1 MRWLDEGDEIL
12 DLIGPYAAA
21 DRSAPGGPC
30 WVMANMVGG
39 LDGSAAI
46 GGRVG
51 ALSDET
57 DRRLFRALRGLS
69 DVVLVGAETVRR
81 ERYGPVRLP
90 DEARAARRAQGRPET
105 PPLAVVSRSLNLDL
119 ASPLFTEAAAASR
132 TIVVTCATSPAD
144 RRAAA
149 AEVADVVLA
158 GDERVDGAKALAG
171 LAERGASVVLCEGG
185 PTLLGE
191 LAAADLLDELCLTLS
206 PLLGGDPLPVAVS
219 PPGALPTR
227 LRRAHTLAEGDN
239 LYLRYER
246 TRPKEGADE

>member
-1 MRWLDEGDEIL
+1 MRWLDEGAEIP
-12 DLIGPYAAA
+12 DLIAPFAAA
-21 DRSAPGGPC
+21 DRSAPAGPC
-30 WVMANMVGG
+30 WVLANMVGG

-46 GGRVG
+46 GGKVG
-51 ALSDET
+51 ALSDDT

-90 DEARAARRAQGRPET
+90 DETRAARRAQGRPET
-105 PPLAVVSRSLNLDL
+105 PPLAVVSRSLTFDL
-119 ASPLFTEAAAASR
+119 AAPLFTEAPPESR
-132 TIVVTCATSPAD
+132 TIVVTCSASPAD

-149 AEVADVVLA
+149 AEVADVVVA
-158 GDERVDGAKALAG
+158 GDDRVEGAKALAA

-219 PPGALPTR
+219 PPGATPTR
-227 LRRAHTLAEGDN
+227 LRRAHALTEGDN

-246 TRPKEGADE
+246 LRPEVTT

>member
-1 MRWLDEGDEIL
+1 MHWLDAGADIP
-12 DLIGPYAAA
+12 DLIAPYAAA

-30 WVMANMVGG
+30 WVLANMVGG

-51 ALSDET
+51 ELSDET

-90 DEARAARRAQGRPET
+90 DGTRAARRAQGRPET
-105 PPLAVVSRSLNLDL
+105 PPLAVVSRSLSLDL
-119 ASPLFTEAAAASR
+119 GSSLFTEAPATSR
-132 TIVVTCATSPAD
+132 TIILTCTASPAD

-149 AEVADVVLA
+149 AEVADVVVA
-158 GDERVDGAKALAG
+158 GDERVEGAKALAA
-171 LAERGASVVLCEGG
+171 LAERGAAVVLCEGG

-191 LAAADLLDELCLTLS
+191 LAAGDLLDELCLTLS
-206 PLLGGDPLPVAVS
+206 PVLGGDPLPVAVA
-219 PPGALPTR
+219 PAGATPTR
-227 LRRAHTLAEGDN
+227 LRRAHALAEGDH

-246 TRPKEGADE
+246 VGKEQTHE